1 LGTNGRWQKV
11 IWMVAMA
18 NENALW
24 RWLGVLSV
32 GWCRGAIKSL
42 CHPDGSVTFWA
53 IAPLRVVRINFRLIA
68 SSGHVMHSEVVPRGG
83 GIVL

>member
-1 LGTNGRWQKV
+1 
-11 IWMVAMA
+11 MVAMA

-42 CHPDGSVTFWA
+42 CHPDGSVTF
-53 IAPLRVVRINFRLIA
+53 LGDRA
-68 SSGHVMHSEVVPRGG
+68 STGG
-83 GIVL
+83 ENKL